1 MNTSTVILK
10 SKRNKSIVKV
20 MIETKKYKSFA
31 KIQLQNRWKVPV
43 IITVIILLVNRLL
56 NLPSDIQLLNSL
68 SPESLSQLEGMSISQ
83 MFDYLSSTQTSGNAT
98 TDFLLTII
106 QLAIQFI
113 LTFGAINVYLAM
125 SRSPEQVPFSSFLEG
140 LSNWSRGLL
149 TGLYCT
155 LRVFLWALISIPII
169 VVYAFIIALF
179 SGFAPATSTV
189 VITTTILMFLGMIPA
204 FIKSISYSQMMY
216 IAAEYQNVSI
226 KDTLTLSIKLTEGH
240 KVDIVLAW
248 LSFIGWFLLSFITLG
263 IADLWI
269 TPYFRMT
276 MTNVYHALLKEALE
290 NGKISP
296 EDLKQECEVNQEMDS

>member
-1 MNTSTVILK
+1 
-10 SKRNKSIVKV
+10 
-20 MIETKKYKSFA
+20 MIETKKYKDFA

-43 IITVIILLVNRLL
+43 LITLVIFLVNKLL
-56 NLPSDIQLLNSL
+56 NLPSDIQMMKNLSL
-68 SPESLSQLEGMSISQ
+68 ESLRQLEGMSFSQ
-83 MFDYLSSTQTSGNAT
+83 LLDYFSNTPTGGNAT
-98 TDFLLTII
+98 TDFILSII

-113 LTFGAINVYLAM
+113 LTFGAINVYITM
-125 SRSPEQVPFSSFLEG
+125 SRSPEPVSFSAFFEG

-155 LRVFLWALISIPII
+155 FKVFLWALITIPII
-169 VVYAFIIALF
+169 AVYAFALTVF
-179 SGFAPATSTV
+179 SSYAPSTNNV

-226 KDTLTLSIKLTEGH
+226 KDTLILSVKLTDGH
-240 KVDIVLAW
+240 KVDIALAW

-263 IADLWI
+263 IADLWV

-290 NGKISP
+290 NEKIRP
-296 EDLKQECEVNQEMDS
+296 EDLNQECEVNQEMDL

>member
-1 MNTSTVILK
+1 
-10 SKRNKSIVKV
+10 
-20 MIETKKYKSFA
+20 MIETKKYKGFA
-31 KIQLQNRWKVPV
+31 KIQLENRWKVPV

-56 NLPSDIQLLNSL
+56 SLPSDIQMMKNLSL
-68 SPESLSQLEGMSISQ
+68 DSLSQFEGMSFSQ
-83 MFDYLSSTQTSGNAT
+83 LLDYFYNAPTPSSGNAA
-98 TDFLLTII
+98 TDILLSII

-113 LTFGAINVYLAM
+113 LTFGAISVYLTM
-125 SRSPEQVPFSSFLEG
+125 SRSPEPVSFSAFLEG

-149 TGLYCT
+149 TGFYCA
-155 LRVFLWALISIPII
+155 LRIFLWALITIPII
-169 VVYAFIIALF
+169 VVYAFILAVF
-179 SGFAPATSTV
+179 SGYAPPTNTT

-204 FIKSISYSQMMY
+204 FIKGISYSQMMY

-226 KDTLTLSIKLTEGH
+226 KDTLTLSVKLTDGH

-263 IADLWI
+263 IADLWV

>member
-1 MNTSTVILK
+1 
-10 SKRNKSIVKV
+10 
-20 MIETKKYKSFA
+20 MIETKKYKGFA
-31 KIQLQNRWKVPV
+31 KIQLQDRWKIPV

-56 NLPSDIQLLNSL
+56 NLPSDIQMMKNLSL
-68 SPESLSQLEGMSISQ
+68 DSLSQLEGMSFSQ
-83 MFDYLSSTQTSGNAT
+83 LLDYFSSTPNSGNAA
-98 TDFLLTII
+98 TDFVLAII

-113 LTFGAINVYLAM
+113 LTFGAISVYITM
-125 SRSPEQVPFSSFLEG
+125 SRSPEPVSFSDFLEG

-155 LRVFLWALISIPII
+155 LKIFLWALITIPLII
-169 VVYAFIIALF
+169 VYSFILVTFTNYTPSTSSIVVI
-179 SGFAPATSTV
+179 STV
-189 VITTTILMFLGMIPA
+189 IMIVGMIPA

-226 KDTLTLSIKLTEGH
+226 KDTLTLSVKLTDGH

-263 IADLWI
+263 IADLWV